1 MKTVEGLGLLVMTG
15 EDRVERGRSN
25 LNGRLEGPSRDAP
38 RIETRVLEEKRGVI
52 QEP

>member
-1 MKTVEGLGLLVMTG
+1 MTG

-25 LNGRLEGPSRDAP
+25 LNGRLEGPSRDAQKSP
-38 RIETRVLEEKRGVI
+38 RIGTKVLEERGRVI

>member
-1 MKTVEGLGLLVMTG
+1 MTG

-25 LNGRLEGPSRDAP
+25 LNGRLEGLSRDAQTSP
-38 RIETRVLEEKRGVI
+38 RIGTRVLEERRGAI